1 MSTLYVNAGLVP
13 TQKLF
18 QDTIRNSWIIRN
30 ESCSVHY
37 PSNRIHLWLRWGL
50 INFDQLL

>member
-13 TQKLF
+13 TQKRF
-18 QDTIRNSWIIRN
+18 PDTIKNSWIIRN

-37 PSNRIHLWLRWGL
+37 LSIEIYL
-50 INFDQLL
+50 